1 LKNDENNC
9 VAFEK
14 VPKDEAKLIYYL
26 RSFLAKALVAQ
37 NQVLLLKHKKIEY
50 RFMHVL
56 NGLLENLGR
65 FLFDL
70 EDQDLVPVVYDD
82 PDLVNQ
88 KKQMLI
94 RDVGILDIIINILH
108 YPLKIKKAYERP
120 TDMIVTLQNLMINS
134 YRTLRNV
141 IMEYRPNELYA
152 SQWLGFLIEDVFN
165 NHSNVLEESRKTL
178 KELYDNNKRV
188 LETRI
193 DMDTIYKFVYFLA
206 ENKQPKYFDFF
217 DALIICNDTPIVIN
231 QNRIARI
238 ILDDDY
244 IKSKL
249 VLLISSITKS
259 NQVQVSLGDNFI
271 FDNVLIDEFKNVCK
285 RNNSLPVYKFTLK
298 SIKLCSNL
306 CLGNNKIAIEGL
318 KQLYPLKL
326 CIKIIINEKVDF
338 DMRSVFGE
346 LTHHLWSL
354 NEPTKRRLRKLARTK
369 IWSRSGKTDKNY
381 DMFYSINP
389 KSYEEFLALYA
400 YLSTYFEN
408 ILNHIPKTG
417 FKPEQID
424 FTVQAF
430 ELLRDLIEIRI
441 VTTSEEISSVKN
453 TLKRIMY
460 FNFPTENIEG
470 SDEEEKLAVE
480 QNIINCK
487 VICLDIL
494 KMFIHIDID
503 LEIDKMFSWINDKS
517 VENLASRWSH
527 IMPLGRNRANGDKD
541 NIDNLFNIDM
551 KYHRLTQSN
560 RQWSRDCEFNEY
572 NQPKIHKTPFVQAV

>member
-1 LKNDENNC
+1 
-9 VAFEK
+9 
-14 VPKDEAKLIYYL
+14 
-26 RSFLAKALVAQ
+26 
-37 NQVLLLKHKKIEY
+37 
-50 RFMHVL
+50 MHVL
-56 NGLLENLGR
+56 NDLLENLGR

-70 EDQDLVPVVYDD
+70 EGKELTPVTFDD

-94 RDVGILDIIINILH
+94 RDTGILDIIINILH

-120 TDMIVTLQNLMINS
+120 MDMILTLQKLMINS

-249 VLLISSITKS
+249 VLMISPQTKS

-271 FDNVLIDEFKNVCK
+271 FDNVPIDEFKTVCK
-285 RNNSLPVYKFTLK
+285 RHNANLVYKFTLK

-338 DMRSVFGE
+338 DMRSVFAE
-346 LTHHLWSL
+346 LTHHLWSISV
-354 NEPTKRRLRKLARTK
+354 PTRKRLKKLTRTK

-389 KSYEEFLALYA
+389 KTYEEFLGLYA
-400 YLSTYFEN
+400 YLSVYFETV
-408 ILNHIPKTG
+408 LECIPKTG
-417 FKPEQID
+417 FKAEQLD

-441 VTTSEEISSVKN
+441 VSTSDEIANLKN
-453 TLKRIMY
+453 TLKKIMY
-460 FNFPTENIEG
+460 FSFPTETSET
-470 SDEEEKLAVE
+470 EEEEERELKE
-480 QNIINCK
+480 QNIMNCK

-494 KMFIHIDID
+494 KLFINIEID
-503 LEIDKMFSWINDKS
+503 LEIDKMFTWINEKS
-517 VENLASRWSH
+517 VENLASRWNH
-527 IMPLGRNRANGDKD
+527 IIPMGGKKRDGGGDKE
-541 NIDNLFNIDM
+541 IENLLNVDM
-551 KYHRLTQSN
+551 R
-560 RQWSRDCEFNEY
+560 
-572 NQPKIHKTPFVQAV
+572 